1 VPLYERFLKPILFA
15 MDPELVH
22 ETAIA
27 TLETLSRFPWL
38 LNVVPRFRD
47 QKLSRELFGLHFPN
61 PIGLAAGFDK
71 NGRAIPAWEAL
82 GFGFIEIGTI
92 TAQGQVGNPRPRIFR
107 IPEMEALINRLGFNN
122 EGVEKIAV
130 RLKELQLSSNW
141 PKIPVGIN
149 IGKSKVVP
157 IEEAASDYLRSFQRL
172 QGLGD
177 YFVLNV
183 SSPNTPGL
191 RRLQEKAAIGELFNA
206 IQQQNQGKPLLV
218 KIAPDLTHEQLDHIL
233 ALAMEYQLSGIIA
246 TNTTTDQQAIPEE
259 RRQEGGLSGKPLR
272 SRSLEILRRIK
283 KHSSLP
289 VISVGGIM
297 NADDAKER
305 FDAGAELVQIYTGF
319 VYRGPRLVRE
329 IARSMVKK
337 GEVND

>member
-1 VPLYERFLKPILFA
+1 MKLYERLLKPILFA

-22 ETAIA
+22 EMAIV
-27 TLETLSRFPWL
+27 TLETLSRLPWL
-38 LNVVPRFRD
+38 LDV
-47 QKLSRELFGLHFPN
+47 LSRASDRRSSKEVFGVQFPN

-71 NGRAIPAWEAL
+71 NGMALPAWEAL

-107 IPEMEALINRLGFNN
+107 VPEKEALINRLGFNN
-122 EGVEKIAV
+122 QGVEKIAV
-130 RLKELQLSSNW
+130 RLEKLRRSSEW
-141 PKIPVGIN
+141 PEVPVGIN

-157 IEEAASDYLRSFQRL
+157 LGEAAADYLRSFQRL

-191 RRLQEKAAIGELFNA
+191 RKLQEKTSIGELFAA
-206 IQQQNQGKPLLV
+206 IQQQNRGKPLLV
-218 KIAPDLTHEQLDHIL
+218 KIAPDLTFEQLDDIL
-233 ALAMEYQLSGIIA
+233 ELAEEHQLAGVIA
-246 TNTTTDQQAIPEE
+246 TNTTTDQQSIPENK
-259 RRQEGGLSGKPLR
+259 RQQGGLSGKPLR
-272 SRSLEILRRIK
+272 SRALEILRQIK
-283 KHSSLP
+283 RRCSLP

-297 NADDAKER
+297 SKEDAKER

-319 VYRGPRLVRE
+319 IYRGPGLVKEMMGSLRKE
-329 IARSMVKK
+329 
-337 GEVND
+337 E